1 MKFLLCE
8 ILLELRA
15 ELLCKPI
22 CADVLPAINR
32 DTHLNFFFRLF
43 NHVIRLNLAS
53 CFDAICS
60 EVVRFD
66 EKLEVR
72 NTEDVLIDEEC
83 LESEVVGTKRALFVA
98 CKVVN
103 EANFLDVGV
112 VCVLL
117 ALLVDSFKLL
127 LVEKVVSE

>member
-1 MKFLLCE
+1 
-8 ILLELRA
+8 
-15 ELLCKPI
+15 
-22 CADVLPAINR
+22 
-32 DTHLNFFFRLF
+32 
-43 NHVIRLNLAS
+43 
-53 CFDAICS
+53 
-60 EVVRFD
+60 VVRFD

-72 NTEDVLIDEEC
+72 NAEDVLIDEKC